1 VHQLKFARK
10 QMERAIHGHHPG
22 DGLAVIRFAEAEGTA
37 HRLVMQMVVCVILF
51 TAKRV
56 SGQIGVA

>member
-1 VHQLKFARK
+1 
-10 QMERAIHGHHPG
+10 MERAIHGHHPG